1 MSFRNVSGIYG
12 KNSFTLTECND
23 PDTCLS
29 TEAVRWE
36 DQSSLFLF
44 VEKAIDALK
53 KSSNEILYRNLYFI
67 GKEIQIV
74 LCVFLGKRI
83 SRKY

>member
-1 MSFRNVSGIYG
+1 MSGIYE
-12 KNSFTLTECND
+12 KNSFTLTGCND

-36 DQSSLFLF
+36 DRSSLFLF
-44 VEKAIDALK
+44 VEKAVDALK
-53 KSSNEILYRNLYFI
+53 KILLKSSIEILISSEKNFKLVYC
-67 GKEIQIV
+67 V
-74 LCVFLGKRI
+74 LLGKRI

>member
-1 MSFRNVSGIYG
+1 MSGIYE
-12 KNSFTLTECND
+12 KNSFTLTGCND

-36 DQSSLFLF
+36 DGVLSFF
-44 VEKAIDALK
+44 VEKAVDVLRK
-53 KSSNEILYRNLYFI
+53 VSMKSSIEIFI
-67 GKEIQIV
+67 LSKKEFKLFNCV
-74 LCVFLGKRI
+74 LLGKRI

>member
-1 MSFRNVSGIYG
+1 MSGIYE
-12 KNSFTLTECND
+12 KNSFTLTGCND

-36 DQSSLFLF
+36 DRSSLFLCR
-44 VEKAIDALK
+44 KAVDVLRK
-53 KSSNEILYRNLYFI
+53 VSMKSSIDIFILSK
-67 GKEIQIV
+67 KEFKLFDCV
-74 LCVFLGKRI
+74 LLGKRI